1 MTERI
6 TLNDTVL
13 DIVMKMTEGNPGAIT
28 VLGRLQR
35 EHAQIDPQNMMGWL
49 GVVLSLDSYS
59 IYGSRIWMLYK
70 DVCKE
75 DLVNMVSIMRAVQMG
90 LMSEKY
96 LNDYID
102 NNPDG
107 VHLPTVLEAVR
118 EKLSEFAR

>member
-49 GVVLSLDSYS
+49 GVVISLDSYG

-75 DLVNMVSIMRAVQMG
+75 DLVNMVGIMRAVQMG

-107 VHLPTVLEAVR
+107 VHLPTVLDAVR